1 MDGCLIIL
9 CLSTLIVNGLKNA
22 VSDLFYDIKFLLVHT
37 LCEWLFT
44 YTSAIFVFGNQTC
57 CTKKLGVRMSQLL
70 KAPAAMCNGLT

>member
-44 YTSAIFVFGNQTC
+44 YTSAIFVFGNQTYVQKSWVSGC
-57 CTKKLGVRMSQLL
+57 PSC
-70 KAPAAMCNGLT
+70 

>member
-9 CLSTLIVNGLKNA
+9 CLSTLIVNGLKIA

-44 YTSAIFVFGNQTC
+44 YTSAIFVFGNQT
-57 CTKKLGVRMSQLL
+57 
-70 KAPAAMCNGLT
+70 